1 MPKVPHADALDEHLK
16 EMVRALHAA
25 VNRALP
31 HLHDDPRL
39 VDQAIGDCKDILDVV
54 IEGKVSEWIT

>member
-1 MPKVPHADALDEHLK
+1 MPKVPHTDALDEHLK

-31 HLHDDPRL
+31 HLHDDPLL
-39 VDQAIGDCKDILDVV
+39 VEQAIGDCKDILDVV